1 MSPWLGTPWNHI
13 QSHEAVAK
21 YLIMTDIETQY
32 QVKTDYK
39 TLKMPVL
46 MIWGS
51 DDTRVTSL
59 ERAKEIHAEIP
70 QSKLAVIDGGGHLAL
85 YTHTNQVVNEI
96 VEWAKTLE

>member
-1 MSPWLGTPWNHI
+1 MSPWLGTPWSHV
-13 QSHEAVAK
+13 QSHEAAAK

-32 QVKTDYK
+32 QVNTDYK

-51 DDTRVTSL
+51 KDTSVTPL
-59 ERAKEIHAEIP
+59 ERAKEIHEEMP
-70 QSKLAVIDGGGHLAL
+70 QSKLAIIDDGGHLAL
-85 YTHTNQVVNEI
+85 YTHTDQAVSEI